1 MLPNILYFKHFNKK
15 NANLVIVLSKLT
27 ELNTITLPFEISQ
40 ILRNKSTV
48 TNLNKK
54 KYTETSIS
62 SHKLRIHFDVKILLI
77 ERNDISAIRTGSN
90 LYNKFDNMSKKDV
103 SFIFSNYLLNKKN
116 FICSN
121 FIFGF
126 LLRSYSFLKYKKNK
140 TIFNPKS
147 LNVFSINN
155 FKLKNLNKL
164 LNLLKSINF
173 CKDLV
178 SEPANILNPVTY
190 AEKCLP
196 LKKFGL
202 KVKILSLKQLEKISM
217 GSLLSV
223 SRGSAIEPRVII
235 FEWKVRKSSKPTIL
249 VGKGV
254 TFDTGGISIKP
265 ARGMEE
271 MIMDMAGSAVV
282 VGSMM
287 NIALNKIN
295 KPIVGIIGLVENMPD
310 AKAQRPGDIV
320 RSLSGQTIEVLN
332 TDAEGR
338 LVLADLLTYVQ
349 KKYSPKEIIDFATL
363 TGAIMIALGTHK
375 AGLFSNNDKLSRRLE
390 NSGKITGENVWRMP
404 LGRTYD
410 KEIDSQRADMKN
422 IGTTIFGGSIQA
434 AQFLKRFIK
443 DDIPWAHLDIAGVT
457 WSVKNTQNGFSELHA
472 QGATA
477 FGVRLI
483 DQFLKSK

>member
-54 KYTETSIS
+54 KYTETSIA

-235 FEWKVRKSSKPTIL
+235 FEWKIRKSSKPTIL

-282 VGSMM
+282 AGSMM

-295 KPIVGIIGLVENMPD
+295 KPIVD
-310 AKAQRPGDIV
+310 H
-320 RSLSGQTIEVLN
+320 
-332 TDAEGR
+332 R
-338 LVLADLLTYVQ
+338 L
-349 KKYSPKEIIDFATL
+349 
-363 TGAIMIALGTHK
+363 G
-375 AGLFSNNDKLSRRLE
+375 
-390 NSGKITGENVWRMP
+390 
-404 LGRTYD
+404 
-410 KEIDSQRADMKN
+410 
-422 IGTTIFGGSIQA
+422 
-434 AQFLKRFIK
+434 
-443 DDIPWAHLDIAGVT
+443 
-457 WSVKNTQNGFSELHA
+457 
-472 QGATA
+472 
-477 FGVRLI
+477 
-483 DQFLKSK
+483 